1 MTPGLSASAIVGA
14 WELAEA
20 RGPLD
25 RALLL
30 LWAAGAADEPAA
42 LPLAERD
49 RRLLALRRASF
60 GDGLAC
66 VVDCPACG
74 AALELELSSA
84 ELADALPAAA
94 PEVIE
99 AGGTR
104 VELRPLD
111 SRDLAAAASLPESDV
126 AGFLRARAC
135 GREAL
140 PEAVAAEVDARL
152 EAREA
157 LTELTLSLACAACGA
172 AWRDSLDVGAHV
184 WSEVDQAA
192 RRMMGEAAAIAAAF
206 GWSEAAILAMSDAR
220 RRVYLELARGG

>member
-14 WELAEA
+14 WELAEG

-30 LWAAGAADEPAA
+30 LWAAGASDDPAT

-66 VVDCPACG
+66 TVACPACG
-74 AALELELSSA
+74 APLELELSAA
-84 ELADALPAAA
+84 ELAAALPAAA
-94 PEVIE
+94 PEVVE
-99 AGGTR
+99 GGGVR
-104 VELRPLD
+104 IELRPLD
-111 SRDLAAAASLPESDV
+111 SRDLAAAAALPEAEV

-140 PEAVAAEVDARL
+140 TAAIAAEVDARL
-152 EAREA
+152 ETRAA
-157 LTELTLSLACAACGA
+157 AAELTLSLACAACVA

-192 RRMMGEAAAIAAAF
+192 RRVMREAAEIAAAF

-220 RRVYLELARGG
+220 RRVYLQLARGG